1 MKDHVMEEVRRL
13 FRPEFINRID
23 EIIVFHSL
31 SRDDI
36 SRILDLQLKDIEK
49 RLSETHRLSIRLT
62 EEARNYLISKGY
74 QPKYGARPLKRLLQ
88 SEIED
93 RLAEEILRGSVQ
105 DSDTVTISVKD
116 GRITLC
122 SAKE

>member
-1 MKDHVMEEVRRL
+1 MSACIRALPVIRRYTAGD
-13 FRPEFINRID
+13 RKQ
-23 EIIVFHSL
+23 IIVFHSL
-31 SRDDI
+31 SREDI

-93 RLAEEILRGSVQ
+93 LLAEEILRGSVQ

>member
-1 MKDHVMEEVRRL
+1 MEEVRRL

-62 EEARNYLISKGY
+62 EEARNYLIRKGY

-88 SEIED
+88 SDIED
-93 RLAEEILRGSVQ
+93 LLAEEILRGSVQ